1 MPALRRLK
9 TRREFLA
16 VAASRRKWAMPGL
29 ILQARRRP
37 EDEDADQASD
47 MQETERELR
56 VGFTVSR
63 KVGNAVAR
71 NRAKRRLR
79 AVAAEILP
87 ASGQPGFDY
96 VIIGRKGTLERSFE
110 GLREDLSEAVDRLQS
125 EGNGRRM
132 PGKGT
137 RRRGPERP
145 EKTQ

>member
-9 TRREFLA
+9 TRRQFLA

-37 EDEDADQASD
+37 PAEDTPGAGVSESS
-47 MQETERELR
+47 ERYLG

-79 AVAAEILP
+79 AVASEILP
-87 ASGQPGFDY
+87 TAGRPGFDY
-96 VIIGRKGTLERSFE
+96 VIIGRKATLDRSFTE
-110 GLREDLSEAVDRLQS
+110 LRRDLQEAMERLQS
-125 EGNGRRM
+125 RGRD
-132 PGKGT
+132 
-137 RRRGPERP
+137 RREHDGVAKAPAVTQK
-145 EKTQ
+145 EKTR